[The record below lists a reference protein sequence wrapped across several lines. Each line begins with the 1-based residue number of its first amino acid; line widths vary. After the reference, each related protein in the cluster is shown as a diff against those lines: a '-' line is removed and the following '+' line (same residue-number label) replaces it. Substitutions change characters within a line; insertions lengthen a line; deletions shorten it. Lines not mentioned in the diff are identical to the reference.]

1 MQGDSYSRCWQSTMF
16 SFSLVFWTVK
26 GNEWFT
32 FKCNTEF
39 WGRYSPYLPTFCP
52 SRLEQHNFTLTAH
65 QSSNSLCLEIL
76 SPPHLFHPCLWLPSD
91 GCSSGLFCFGRS
103 PYLSYGKKSFRSL
116 GLNLTIVGH
125 SISLSGDKLFPPLE
139 LLRATRQL
147 MAIKYFSQ
155 RCYHLTVSV
164 VGLMAFLKVDNTLPS
179 CSSSLYGAKLSPS
192 NNFYF

>member
-1 MQGDSYSRCWQSTMF
+1 MPVFCERVVLKEADPEKNISPFFCHESGRRKQLQGDSYSRCWQSTTF

-76 SPPHLFHPCLWLPSD
+76 SPPTFFILVFGSLVMVAVQGSSALADLPTSVTE
-91 GCSSGLFCFGRS
+91 
-103 PYLSYGKKSFRSL
+103 K
-116 GLNLTIVGH
+116 
-125 SISLSGDKLFPPLE
+125 SLSDPW
-139 LLRATRQL
+139 
-147 MAIKYFSQ
+147 
-155 RCYHLTVSV
+155 VS
-164 VGLMAFLKVDNTLPS
+164 T
-179 CSSSLYGAKLSPS
+179 
-192 NNFYF
+192 